1 MRTVRD
7 VTNVVFPDDGTL
19 NEALVSLNS
28 SDKTHRTS
36 EKHKDGAVKSRLS
49 WSVKTDPKYARLG
62 IEVELTEGKAEIR
75 MLL

>member
-7 VTNVVFPDDGTL
+7 VTNVVFPDDGNL

-28 SDKTHRTS
+28 AEKTHKTS
-36 EKHKDGAVKSRLS
+36 EKHKNGAVKSRLNR
-49 WSVKTDPKYARLG
+49 SVKRDPKYARLG
-62 IEVELTEGKAEIR
+62 NEVELTEGKAEIR